1 MESKGGEDI
10 GATCIPIRDGGPFFV
25 NRILG
30 MPDEERELV
39 ERARKGDLDAFNSL
53 VIAYQDTAYN
63 VAFRILGNH
72 YDASDAVQEAFVK
85 AFKGIGNFKGGSFKS
100 WLLRIVTNTCRDVLR
115 AYKRKPTTPLYP
127 PASEK
132 GGIEQERVAFLSS
145 NAENPDNYVE
155 RQELAHLIQQA
166 IDLLPF
172 DQKAVIVLSDLEGC
186 DYNEIAEALGI
197 PLGTVKSR
205 LSRARARV
213 RDYLLAH
220 QELLPPR
227 YRLKP

>member
-1 MESKGGEDI
+1 M
-10 GATCIPIRDGGPFFV
+10 A
-25 NRILG
+25 
-30 MPDEERELV
+30 DEERELV
-39 ERARKGDLDAFNSL
+39 ERARKGDLEAFNSL
-53 VIAYQDTAYN
+53 VIAYQNTAYN

-72 YDASDAVQEAFVK
+72 PDASDAVQEAFIK
-85 AFKGIGNFKGGSFKS
+85 AFKGICKFKGGSFKS
-100 WLLRIVTNTCRDVLR
+100 WLLRIVTNTCKDVLR
-115 AYKRKPTTPLYP
+115 ARRRKPATPLYP
-127 PASEK
+127 LNAKK
-132 GGIEQERVAFLSS
+132 GEIEQERVSFLSS
-145 NAENPDNYVE
+145 NGENPENYAE
-155 RQELAHLIQQA
+155 RQELARLIQQA
-166 IDLLPF
+166 IDQLPF
-172 DQKAVIVLSDLEGC
+172 DHKAVIVLSDLEGL